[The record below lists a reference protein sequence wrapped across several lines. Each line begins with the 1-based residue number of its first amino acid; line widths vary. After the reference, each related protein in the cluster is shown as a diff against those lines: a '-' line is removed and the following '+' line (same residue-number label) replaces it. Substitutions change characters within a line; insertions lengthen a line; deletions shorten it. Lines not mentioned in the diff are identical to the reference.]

1 MYHPPSQP
9 DQYFFNTLD
18 KALDVY
24 SNYENILLIG
34 DFNAQI
40 GETHLDTFLYQHELA
55 NINKE
60 PTCYKNSE
68 NPSCIDFIL
77 SNRPKS
83 FFKTNTVFT
92 GLSDF
97 HKLVLSVFKT
107 TFPKSKPK
115 EITYRNFKN
124 FSEENFNQELRTN
137 LGERCVKNYVSFENF
152 FLDTLNKYAPLKK
165 KVIKEQIMS
174 HM

>member
-9 DQYFFNTLD
+9 DQYFCSTLH

-24 SNYENILLIG
+24 FNYKNILLIG
-34 DFNAQI
+34 DFNAQV
-40 GETHLDTFLYQHELA
+40 GETRLNTFLYQHELA

-97 HKLVLSVFKT
+97 HKLVLSVFK
-107 TFPKSKPK
+107 KNISK
-115 EITYRNFKN
+115 
-124 FSEENFNQELRTN
+124 
-137 LGERCVKNYVSFENF
+137 
-152 FLDTLNKYAPLKK
+152 
-165 KVIKEQIMS
+165 IKA
-174 HM
+174 

>member
-1 MYHPPSQP
+1 M
-9 DQYFFNTLD
+9 
-18 KALDVY
+18 
-24 SNYENILLIG
+24 
-34 DFNAQI
+34 
-40 GETHLDTFLYQHELA
+40 HLDTFLYQHELP

-68 NPSCIDFIL
+68 NPSGIDYIL

-83 FFKTNTVFT
+83 FFKTSTVFT

-97 HKLVLSVFKT
+97 HQLVLPVLKT

-124 FSEENFNQELRTN
+124 FSGENFNQELMTN
-137 LGERCVKNYVSFENF
+137 LREKCVEIMH
-152 FLDTLNKYAPLKK
+152 LLKK
-165 KVIKEQIMS
+165 FFRYFK
-174 HM
+174 

>member
-1 MYHPPSQP
+1 MLEKNSFPDNIDGFFVELRFRKGKWLLGGMYHPPSQP

-18 KALDVY
+18 KVLDAY
-24 SNYENILLIG
+24 SNYKNILLIG

-40 GETHLDTFLYQHELA
+40 GQTLLDTFLYQYKLA

-68 NPSCIDFIL
+68 NPTCIDFIL

-124 FSEENFNQELRTN
+124 FIEENFN
-137 LGERCVKNYVSFENF
+137 
-152 FLDTLNKYAPLKK
+152 
-165 KVIKEQIMS
+165 
-174 HM
+174 

>member
-24 SNYENILLIG
+24 AKYENVLLIG

-40 GETHLDTFLYQHELA
+40 GETHIDTFLYQHELA
-55 NINKE
+55 NISKE

-68 NPSCIDFIL
+68 NPSCIYFIL
-77 SNRPKS
+77 FNRSKS
-83 FFKTNTVFT
+83 FFKMNTAFT

-97 HKLVLSVFKT
+97 HKIF
-107 TFPKSKPK
+107 
-115 EITYRNFKN
+115 R
-124 FSEENFNQELRTN
+124 FSLRTS
-137 LGERCVKNYVSFENF
+137 LGERCVKNYASFENF
-152 FLDTLNKYAPLKK
+152 FLDALNKHAPLKK
-165 KVIKEQIMS
+165 KVIRANHAPYVTKSLRKSIMKRS
-174 HM
+174 NLQKIYFKKRCLNH